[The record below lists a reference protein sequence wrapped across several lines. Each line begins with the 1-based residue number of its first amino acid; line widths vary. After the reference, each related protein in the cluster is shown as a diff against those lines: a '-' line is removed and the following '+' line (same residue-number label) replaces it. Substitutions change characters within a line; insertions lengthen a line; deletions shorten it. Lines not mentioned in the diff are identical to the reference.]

1 MTTGPAEQLATE
13 RAGAGAAESIEP
25 AEPQRQR
32 REWWVPVVTYSITL
46 FALVTLNF
54 LLPRLMPGD
63 PIDSLF
69 AAGSPNYVYD
79 EQARAALAAY
89 YGLDQPL
96 LSQYGAYLG
105 GLLRG
110 DLGYSISNNVPVGTL
125 IAGLLPWTLLLMG
138 TATALSTAV
147 GILAGVHGGWRRGR
161 PADRTMLVVLTFLSN
176 VPVFVLASLALFVFA
191 VKLDWVPLAG
201 AQTPFASLDPVAS
214 VADVAYHL
222 FGPAV
227 VLAIGLVG
235 YQYLLTRASVV
246 GELGADYLVLGR
258 AKGLTER
265 RLKYR
270 YGARNALLPVVSQAA
285 MQLGMAVTGAVLV
298 ERVFAYP
305 GIGNELFSAIASL
318 DYPVLQG
325 CFLVFTVLVLSANLV
340 ADLLYRWLDPRTA
353 A

>member
-1 MTTGPAEQLATE
+1 MTTGSVEHVD
-13 RAGAGAAESIEP
+13 AGTDGPTEP
-25 AEPQRQR
+25 ARAVRSRQA
-32 REWWVPVVTYSITL
+32 WWVPVVTYLVTG

-63 PIDSLF
+63 PIDALF
-69 AAGSPNYVYD
+69 SSGSPNYVYD

-96 LSQYGAYLG
+96 ISQYGAYLK
-105 GLLRG
+105 GLLTG
-110 DLGYSISNNVPVGTL
+110 DLGHSIVGNEPVAEL
-125 IAGLLPWTLLLMG
+125 IAGQLPWTLLLMG
-138 TATALSTAV
+138 TATALSTVV
-147 GILAGVHGGWRRGR
+147 GIIAGVHGGWRRGR
-161 PADRTMLVVLTFLSN
+161 PVDRHLLVVFILLQN
-176 VPVFVLASLALFVFA
+176 VPAFLLASLAAFVFA
-191 VKLDWVPLAG
+191 VKLGWVPLSG
-201 AQTPFASLDPVAS
+201 AQTPFASLGPVAS
-214 VADVAYHL
+214 VADIAHHL
-222 FGPAV
+222 LAPAI
-227 VLAIGLVG
+227 VLAIGLTG
-235 YQYLLTRASVV
+235 YQYLLTRASMV

-285 MQLGMAVTGAVLV
+285 LQLGTAVTGAVLV

-305 GIGNELFSAIASL
+305 GIGNTLFEAIASL

-325 CFLVFTVLVLSANLV
+325 CFLVFTVLVLSANLL

-353 A
+353 E

>member
-1 MTTGPAEQLATE
+1 MTTGSAEQLDTE
-13 RAGAGAAESIEP
+13 RVDAGAGDSREP
-25 AEPQRQR
+25 DASRRRQ
-32 REWWVPVVTYSITL
+32 EWWVPVVTYSVTL

-69 AAGSPNYVYD
+69 ASGSPNYVYD
-79 EQARAALAAY
+79 EQTRAALAAY

-96 LSQYGAYLG
+96 LSQYGTYLQ
-105 GLLRG
+105 GLLTG
-110 DLGYSISNNVPVGTL
+110 DLGYSIAGNEPVGAL
-125 IAGLLPWTLLLMG
+125 IAGQLPWTLLLMG

-161 PADRTMLVVLTFLSN
+161 PVDRNMLVAFIFLLTMPAFLLA
-176 VPVFVLASLALFVFA
+176 VLAVFVFA
-191 VKLDWVPLAG
+191 VTLGWVPLSG
-201 AQTPFASLDPVAS
+201 AQTPFASFGPVAT
-214 VADVAYHL
+214 VADISYHL
-222 FGPAV
+222 LMPAI
-227 VLAIGLVG
+227 VLAIGLSS
-235 YQYLLTRASVV
+235 YQYLLTRAGVV

-285 MQLGMAVTGAVLV
+285 MQLGTAVTGAVLV

-305 GIGNELFSAIASL
+305 GIGNTMVEAIPSL
-318 DYPVLQG
+318 DYPVVQG
-325 CFLVFTVLVLSANLV
+325 CFLMFTVLVLSANLV
-340 ADLLYRWLDPRTA
+340 ADLLYRWLDPRTTA
-353 A
+353 

>member
-1 MTTGPAEQLATE
+1 MAAGSVEHLDSTAGELLEPGHAT
-13 RAGAGAAESIEP
+13 RK
-25 AEPQRQR
+25 RQA
-32 REWWVPVVTYSITL
+32 WWVPFITYLVTV

-63 PIDSLF
+63 PIDALF
-69 AAGSPNYVYD
+69 ASGSPNYVYD
-79 EQARAALAAY
+79 DQTRAALAAH

-96 LSQYGAYLG
+96 LSQYGDYLA
-105 GLLRG
+105 GLVTG
-110 DLGYSISNNVPVGTL
+110 HLGHSIVTREPVTAL
-125 IAGLLPWTLLLMG
+125 IAGHLPWTLLLMG

-147 GILAGVHGGWRRGR
+147 GVLGGVHGGWRRGR
-161 PADRTMLVVLTFLSN
+161 PVDRGMLAVFVGLQN
-176 VPVFVLASLALFVFA
+176 VPAFVVASLAAFVFA

-201 AQTPFASLDPVAS
+201 AQTPFASLGPVAS
-214 VADVAYHL
+214 VADIAHHLVA
-222 FGPAV
+222 PAT
-227 VLAIGLVG
+227 VLAIGLAG

-285 MQLGMAVTGAVLV
+285 LQLGTAVTGTVLV

-305 GIGNELFSAIASL
+305 GIGHVLFGAIASL
-318 DYPVLQG
+318 DYPVIQG

-340 ADLLYRWLDPRTA
+340 ADLLYRRLDPRTGA
-353 A
+353 